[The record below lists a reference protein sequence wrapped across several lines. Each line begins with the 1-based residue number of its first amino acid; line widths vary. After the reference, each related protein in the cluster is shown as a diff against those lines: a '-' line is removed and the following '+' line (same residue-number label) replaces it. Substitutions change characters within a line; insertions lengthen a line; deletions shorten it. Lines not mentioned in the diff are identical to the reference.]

1 LLAHWLRLSF
11 PRTQRPTFQVGGQL
25 GLASEAYSRPLI
37 TIRRAMHC
45 SQHLCLNNL
54 HRGGAE
60 ADYSLT
66 PLGASMIFE
75 KIRWKGVIVLKICI
89 SDILATGM
97 Q

>member
-25 GLASEAYSRPLI
+25 GLSSEAYSRPLI

-45 SQHLCLNNL
+45 SQYLCLNNL
-54 HRGGAE
+54 HRGGAD
-60 ADYSLT
+60 ADYPLT
-66 PLGASMIFE
+66 PLGTSMIFE
-75 KIRWKGVIVLKICI
+75 KIRWKGDIVLKICI
-89 SDILATGM
+89 SDILATSM